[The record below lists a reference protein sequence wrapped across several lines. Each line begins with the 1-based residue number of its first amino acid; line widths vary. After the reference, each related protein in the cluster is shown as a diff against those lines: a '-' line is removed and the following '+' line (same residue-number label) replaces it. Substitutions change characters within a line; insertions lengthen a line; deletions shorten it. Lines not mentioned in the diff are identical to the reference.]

1 MGQLRD
7 RMLADLQLRF
17 YRPGTQQAYLACAR
31 RYAAYYMVSPAR
43 LGAEDARAYLVHLVQ
58 EKKASAAT
66 LKMNVAALKFL
77 YTHTLGRPEVVAAI
91 PWPRVRSTLPVI
103 LSGTEVEAFLA
114 AVRVLKYRAIAMT
127 MYGTGLRVQETCRLG
142 VGDIDSRR
150 GLIHV
155 RDGKRG
161 RDRYVMLA
169 ERLLLVLREYW
180 RATRP
185 EGSYLFSG
193 TRADRPIEPESVRRA
208 IREAAAAAGLVKR
221 VTPHILRH
229 SFATHL
235 LEGGTDLRV
244 IQVLL
249 GHGSIRTTTRY
260 TRVSAAHV
268 GRTTSPLDVLGT
280 SRARPLG

>member
-1 MGQLRD
+1 MISP
-7 RMLADLQLRF
+7 ADL
-17 YRPGTQQAYLACAR
+17 GTEDVRGYL
-31 RYAAYYMVSPAR
+31 
-43 LGAEDARAYLVHLVQ
+43 LHLVRERQ
-58 EKKASAAT
+58 ASAAT
-66 LKMNVAALKFL
+66 VKMNVAALKFL
-77 YTHTLGRPEVVAAI
+77 YTYTLDRPEVATAI

-103 LSGTEVEAFLA
+103 LSGTEVEGLLA
-114 AVRVLKYRAIAMT
+114 SVDTVKHRATAMT
-127 MYGTGLRVQETCRLG
+127 TYGTGLRVQEVCRLEAT
-142 VGDIDSRR
+142 DIDSRR

-161 RDRYVMLA
+161 RDRYVMLPA
-169 ERLLLVLREYW
+169 RLLLVLREYW
-180 RATRP
+180 RAERP
-185 EGSYLFSG
+185 AGPYLFAG
-193 TRADRPIEPESVRRA
+193 EHPNRPMAAESLRRA
-208 IREAAAAAGLVKR
+208 LREAAAKAGLVKR

-260 TRVSAAHV
+260 TRVSAKHV

-280 SRARPLG
+280 EKALPLG